1 MLGVVVVVVCVLL
14 VSAVQAASAVA
25 VGPRWQVSLTTA
37 PRNLPPGGEG
47 EVAVLASNVGR
58 EPVRVVAPGSP
69 VTLDIHLP
77 GGLSAVGLAHE
88 PFVGYLGRQGI
99 ENGLLVENTMTCNVV
114 SGSLVQCE
122 WAGERDLPSHEVIEI
137 RLIVKVAVSAAS
149 GEEDEVTVEGGEA
162 PAVATRSPVVVSD
175 EPTPFGVEEYDL
187 TAENEDGT
195 VDTQAGSHPYSLTS
209 TIAFNSSL
217 ELHNQSYGVL
227 PSSPALTRD
236 LHFALP
242 AGLLGN
248 PTLFAQC
255 TEEQFDTKGNSGT
268 NVCPPEAAIGVVSLT
283 ASDPATKGA
292 FTILVPLF
300 NVTPGS
306 GEPARFGFRVE
317 NVPVFLDTSVRTGG
331 DYGVTVNIQNIAQA
345 ANFISSRVTFWGVP
359 GDPSHDAERGWGCI
373 NLAFSASNL
382 TCSKLEL
389 PQQPLLTLPTSCTGP
404 LQTSVEGDSWPTTF
418 DPTGLVLPKA
428 EPASTE
434 SLQGCERL
442 RLEPEVAVAPDGAS
456 ASTPSG
462 LTATIHIPQEGSL
475 VPTGL
480 AESAVKDTTVALPEG
495 VTLNP
500 SGAGGLEACSEVQA
514 GFQGVEADGTD
525 LFSAQAPSCP
535 DASKVGT
542 AKIKS
547 PLLPNPLEGSLYL
560 ATQDENPF
568 GSLIAMYLVVRDPV
582 SGVLVKAAGEVA
594 LNQATGQIVTTFANT
609 PQLPYEELQLHLFG
623 GERAPLSTPPLC
635 GGYTTA
641 ASFTPW
647 SGTPPVAASS
657 EFKITSGANG
667 GPCQS
672 PQPFAPGFSA
682 GTSNIQAG
690 AFTPF
695 AMTISRPDA
704 DQALGGI
711 SLHMPPGLSGMLSSV
726 KLCEE
731 PQAAT
736 GTCGPESLI
745 GRTTVSAGLGNAPYT
760 VEGGKVFITGPTAGA
775 PFGLSIVD
783 PAVAGPFNLGT
794 VVVRAKIEI
803 DPRTAALTVTTTGP
817 LPTILQGI
825 PLQLQ
830 HVNVTIERQ
839 GFTFNP
845 TSCDKLSL
853 TGTIT
858 SSAGAS
864 ANVSS
869 PFQVT
874 NCKALAFKPTF
885 AVSTSGR
892 TSRLNGASLDVKVT
906 YPKALQGS
914 EANLAKA
921 RVELPKRL
929 PSRLKTLQKAC
940 TEAEFAAN
948 PATCPATSRVGQAVV
963 HTPVLPV
970 ALVGPAYFVSHG
982 GAKFP
987 ELILVLQG
995 DGVTI
1000 ELHGETAIS
1009 KKGVTTSTFA
1019 QTPDVPFSSFEL
1031 KLPEGPYSALAAN
1044 GNLCKGQLVMPTEL
1058 VAQNGTVIKQKT
1070 KISVSGCAKRKTKT
1084 KEGSKRADSRTK
1096 GGKQKR

>member
-1 MLGVVVVVVCVLL
+1 M
-14 VSAVQAASAVA
+14 
-25 VGPRWQVSLTTA
+25 
-37 PRNLPPGGEG
+37 
-47 EVAVLASNVGR
+47 
-58 EPVRVVAPGSP
+58 
-69 VTLDIHLP
+69 
-77 GGLSAVGLAHE
+77 
-88 PFVGYLGRQGI
+88 
-99 ENGLLVENTMTCNVV
+99 
-114 SGSLVQCE
+114 
-122 WAGERDLPSHEVIEI
+122 
-137 RLIVKVAVSAAS
+137 
-149 GEEDEVTVEGGEA
+149 
-162 PAVATRSPVVVSD
+162 
-175 EPTPFGVEEYDL
+175 
-187 TAENEDGT
+187 
-195 VDTQAGSHPYSLTS
+195 
-209 TIAFNSSL
+209 
-217 ELHNQSYGVL
+217 
-227 PSSPALTRD
+227 
-236 LHFALP
+236 
-242 AGLLGN
+242 
-248 PTLFAQC
+248 
-255 TEEQFDTKGNSGT
+255 
-268 NVCPPEAAIGVVSLT
+268 
-283 ASDPATKGA
+283 
-292 FTILVPLF
+292 
-300 NVTPGS
+300 
-306 GEPARFGFRVE
+306 
-317 NVPVFLDTSVRTGG
+317 
-331 DYGVTVNIQNIAQA
+331 
-345 ANFISSRVTFWGVP
+345 
-359 GDPSHDAERGWGCI
+359 
-373 NLAFSASNL
+373 
-382 TCSKLEL
+382 
-389 PQQPLLTLPTSCTGP
+389 
-404 LQTSVEGDSWPTTF
+404 
-418 DPTGLVLPKA
+418 
-428 EPASTE
+428 
-434 SLQGCERL
+434 
-442 RLEPEVAVAPDGAS
+442 
-456 ASTPSG
+456 
-462 LTATIHIPQEGSL
+462 
-475 VPTGL
+475 
-480 AESAVKDTTVALPEG
+480 
-495 VTLNP
+495 
-500 SGAGGLEACSEVQA
+500 
-514 GFQGVEADGTD
+514 
-525 LFSAQAPSCP
+525 
-535 DASKVGT
+535 
-542 AKIKS
+542 
-547 PLLPNPLEGSLYL
+547 
-560 ATQDENPF
+560 
-568 GSLIAMYLVVRDPV
+568 
-582 SGVLVKAAGEVA
+582 
-594 LNQATGQIVTTFANT
+594 TTFANT

-623 GERAPLSTPPLC
+623 GERAPVSTPPLC

-647 SGTPPVAASS
+647 SGTPAVAASS

-667 GPCQS
+667 GPCHS

-731 PQAAT
+731 PQAAA

-760 VEGGKVFITGPTAGA
+760 VEGGKIFITGPTAGA

-817 LPTILQGI
+817 LPTMLKGI

-839 GFTFNP
+839 GFVFNP
-845 TSCDKLSL
+845 TSCNKLPL

-858 SSAGAS
+858 SSVGTS

-874 NCKALAFKPTF
+874 NCAALAFKPTF
-885 AVSTSGR
+885 AASTSGR
-892 TSRLNGASLDVKVT
+892 TSRLNGASLDVKVA

-940 TEAEFAAN
+940 IEAEFAAN
-948 PATCPATSRVGQAVV
+948 PASCPAASRIGQAVV

-970 ALVGPAYFVSHG
+970 PLTGPVYFVSHG

-987 ELILVLQG
+987 ELVMVLQG

-1000 ELHGETAIS
+1000 ELHGETFIS
-1009 KKGVTTSTFA
+1009 RKGVTTSTFS

-1070 KISVSGCAKRKTKT
+1070 KISVSGCAKRKAKT
-1084 KEGSKRADSRTK
+1084 KDGSKRANTRTN